1 METANKTQIRK
12 NDIVKVIAGRE
23 KGKVGRVLKIDRE
36 KGRVFV
42 EKLNLVKRHTKPGKT
57 TPQGGIVEKEA
68 PLSYSNV
75 LIMCDKCNKPTRIAM
90 AVDGDGETQ
99 PRLQAVRGRP
109 RSKKEVKGYLRRN
122 GGWG

>member
-1 METANKTQIRK
+1 METGNKTQIRK
-12 NDIVKVIAGRE
+12 NDIVKVISGRE

-57 TPQGGIVEKEA
+57 NPQGGIVEKEA

-90 AVDGDGETQ
+90 AVDGAGS
-99 PRLQAVRGRP
+99 
-109 RSKKEVKGYLRRN
+109 RSRVCRRCGDVLEAKKK
-122 GGWG
+122 